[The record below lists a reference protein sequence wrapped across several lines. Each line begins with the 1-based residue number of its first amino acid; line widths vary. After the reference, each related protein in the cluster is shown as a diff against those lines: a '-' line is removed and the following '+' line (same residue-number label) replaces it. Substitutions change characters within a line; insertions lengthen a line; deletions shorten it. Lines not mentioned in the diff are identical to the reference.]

1 MKEEIQQEV
10 NVGDSSLSAIYA
22 GDAKGLGMV
31 SVQDL
36 SNIKRASI
44 HVRGWVS
51 ASDGKWCREQNQAVG
66 QGCEGVDWIQDFGAY
81 VEMGPWHHET
91 SRD

>member
-44 HVRGWVS
+44 HGSWMS
-51 ASDGKWCREQNQAVG
+51 IC
-66 QGCEGVDWIQDFGAY
+66 
-81 VEMGPWHHET
+81 
-91 SRD
+91 